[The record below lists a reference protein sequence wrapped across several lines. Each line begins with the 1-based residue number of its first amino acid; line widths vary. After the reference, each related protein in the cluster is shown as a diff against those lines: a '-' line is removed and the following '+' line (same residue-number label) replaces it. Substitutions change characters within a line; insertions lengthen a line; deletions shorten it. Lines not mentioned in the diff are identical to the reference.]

1 MSKGR
6 NSTRISIRLKD
17 KDLALLK
24 ERAKV
29 KGVGY
34 TVLGR
39 RFIQEKLGLAKG

>member
-6 NSTRISIRLKD
+6 NTTRISIRLKD

-24 ERAKV
+24 ERAKA

-39 RFIQEKLGLAKG
+39 HFIEEKLGLSKR